1 MEVRE
6 RRRQRQTGDPE
17 SNQADQFS
25 DHSAEEVGF
34 EPTDELPRR
43 RFSKPV
49 LSSTQAPLRT
59 SCDPSDGFA
68 SPTVYHQNLN
78 PPTLPEHLRPHKLEH
93 SPLQQAQLHRW
104 GGCPLQ
110 ESRRYG

>member
-1 MEVRE
+1 MEVRD
-6 RRRQRQTGDPE
+6 RRQRQTVDPE
-17 SNQADQFS
+17 TNQADQFS
-25 DHSAEEVGF
+25 NHSAEEVGF

-59 SCDPSDGFA
+59 SRDPLTGIA
-68 SPTVYHQNLN
+68 SLTLYHQNLN
-78 PPTLPEHLRPHKLEH
+78 PPTLPEHLRPHKLER
-93 SPLQQAQLHRW
+93 SPSQLTQSRRW

-110 ESRRYG
+110 GSRRYG